1 MTEILNWEFWAF
13 IGVTAGIY
21 TVFGLGLQI
30 QLGFAGLL
38 NFGHVAFMAVGAYT
52 MAILV
57 VKEDFP
63 LWAACICA
71 LAAAGV
77 CAVIMGLPALR
88 LRADYFAIATFAF
101 GEIIRYVALNEPSL
115 TGGSQGTIALAG
127 PARAAEYNPGW
138 VTLLDT
144 VKGWLHSSS
153 TVAMLVIVWVIAI
166 ALICACQVLVHSPWG
181 RVLRSIREDEDAAAA
196 LGKNVF
202 SYKLQAMIVGGVL
215 AGGAGLLYAFQFG
228 FFGPSDFDPLTT
240 LIAYMVVILGGNA
253 RNWGVP
259 VGAIVFGGIYAA
271 TRFLDFAPFS
281 YFASDERAYLRL
293 IIIGLFLIV
302 LMAFRPQGIFG
313 RREELV
319 LE

>member
-1 MTEILNWEFWAF
+1 MSEILNGEFWAF

-38 NFGHVAFMAVGAYT
+38 NFGHVVFMAVGAYT

-57 VKEDFP
+57 VKEDVP
-63 LWAACICA
+63 LWAACICG
-71 LAAAGV
+71 LVAAAV
-77 CAVIMGLPALR
+77 CGAIMGLPARR

-101 GEIIRYVALNEPSL
+101 AEIVRYVALNEPSL

-127 PARAAEYNPGW
+127 PATAAEYNGGW
-138 VTLLDT
+138 TTFVDT

-153 TVAMLVIVWVIAI
+153 TIAMLVIVWVIAI
-166 ALICACQVLVHSPWG
+166 ALILVCQVLVHSPWG
-181 RVLRSIREDEDAAAA
+181 RVLRAIREDEDAAGA
-196 LGKNVF
+196 LGKNGYA
-202 SYKLQAMIVGGVL
+202 YKLQVIVAGGFL
-215 AGGAGLLYAFQFG
+215 AGVAGLLYAFQYG

-240 LIAYMVVILGGNA
+240 LIAYLIVILGGNA

-259 VGAIVFGGIYAA
+259 VGALVFGGIYAA

-281 YFASDERAYLRL
+281 YLASDERAYARL
-293 IIIGLFLIV
+293 IIIGLFLIA